1 MRIRIMGLCLVAVF
15 AFAALTSSAFG
26 LAYFHA
32 KKATGPFVELKTG
45 ETLAYKLK
53 SKTAFLKGGATITCS
68 TSKGTGELEG
78 PDLTNNIHISYSKCI
93 APGAGNVKC
102 QSGVKPGIIETEEL
116 AGKLTE
122 ASETKGGALRK
133 ANRLVPG
140 PAASKNLKG
149 ESQFAVFSC
158 GPAKELQVNVTKEI
172 LAEVSPQTG
181 NSKKPHSINN
191 EKAAETEPKCGK
203 QALLYEATGA
213 CQTLLT
219 PGGTSWNISDTE
231 ETFKEFI
238 EVK

>member
-15 AFAALTSSAFG
+15 AFAAVTSSAFG
-26 LAYFHA
+26 LAYFHS
-32 KKATGPFVELKTG
+32 KKTTGPFVELKSG
-45 ETLAYKLK
+45 EKLAYKLK

-78 PDLTNNIHISYSKCI
+78 PNKTNNIKISYSKCI

-102 QSGVKPGIIETEEL
+102 QSGTKPGIINTEEL
-116 AGKLTE
+116 AGVLTE
-122 ASETKGGALRK
+122 ASETKGGPLRK
-133 ANRLVPG
+133 ANMLTPG
-140 PAASKNLKG
+140 PEASENLKG
-149 ESQFAVFSC
+149 EKQFAVFSC

-191 EKAAETEPKCGK
+191 EKNTETEPKCGK

-219 PGGTSWNISDTE
+219 PGGTSWNVSDTE